1 MFSWFSLFSSF
12 LCFSLVCVILVIIKV
27 KDAARIDTAFA
38 KVFVSNSLCYCE
50 FLVSWP
56 KVVDHDFGNLKGDL
70 CTQFYKNTMFSCLG
84 LSAMGPQELI
94 KHMTSRPGPP
104 TSRTHFVFGI
114 ERSASTERPLPGEA
128 FSLAEKIGAPSRPE
142 NRDFMRFT
150 GLTGLAWHIAK
161 HSKKERILP
170 FNFARNSSIHR
181 TMRRSCVLGFRS
193 WWFWETLGAPGT
205 YKTQD
210 FEARPFDIESALC
223 LWNRAFCFDRTTIS
237 WRGIFFRRKNL

>member
-1 MFSWFSLFSSF
+1 
-12 LCFSLVCVILVIIKV
+12 
-27 KDAARIDTAFA
+27 
-38 KVFVSNSLCYCE
+38 
-50 FLVSWP
+50 
-56 KVVDHDFGNLKGDL
+56 
-70 CTQFYKNTMFSCLG
+70 
-84 LSAMGPQELI
+84 MGPQELI

-114 ERSASTERPLPGEA
+114 ERSASTELPLPGEA

-223 LWNRAFCFDRTTIS
+223 LWNRAFCLDRTTIS
-237 WRGIFFRRKNL
+237 WRGIFFRRKNLWPQQTWKSGFYRIYGASQRHANVRLCWIQSKSPFWILTFFLGNFQTSTSLLK